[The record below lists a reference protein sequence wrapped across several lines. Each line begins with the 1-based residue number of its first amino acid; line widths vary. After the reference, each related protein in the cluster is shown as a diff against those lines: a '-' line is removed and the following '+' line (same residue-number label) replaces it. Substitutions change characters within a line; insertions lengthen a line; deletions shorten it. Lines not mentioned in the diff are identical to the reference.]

1 VNRAGFLESAA
12 LQNPAAFAVRPDL
25 FPDYAENMGGG
36 VARLVR
42 YVDTPGGSWEVVYV
56 EDGLPFVVCVTPVT
70 PAHDYEVGPVA
81 VAEFVTAWDALRE
94 WEVWHPGS
102 ALVLR
107 EVPDSLP
114 PADVPPVCA
123 GCGVS
128 VAPESGVLVHELWA
142 GMTGELVCRSCWEST
157 GECDTCGGGTNW
169 SDNGTC
175 ASCQRGLGGAE

>member
-1 VNRAGFLESAA
+1 MSRAGFLESAA
-12 LQNPAAFAVRPDL
+12 LQNPSAFAVRPDL

-56 EDGLPFVVCVTPVT
+56 EDGSPFVVCVTPVILGT
-70 PAHDYEVGPVA
+70 HDYEVGPVA
-81 VAEFVTAWDALRE
+81 VAEFVTAGDALRE
-94 WEVWHPGS
+94 WEGWHPGS

-114 PADVPPVCA
+114 PADVPPVCS

-128 VAPESGVLVHELWA
+128 VAPGSGVPVNVAWA
-142 GMTGELVCRSCWEST
+142 NMTGDLVCRSCVV
-157 GECDTCGGGTNW
+157 
-169 SDNGTC
+169 
-175 ASCQRGLGGAE
+175 GAE

>member
-1 VNRAGFLESAA
+1 MMPRNLIMDAARA
-12 LQNPAAFAVRPDL
+12 QNPRAYRVRPDL

-36 VARLVR
+36 CVRLR
-42 YVDTPGGSWEVVYV
+42 RFVDTPGISWEVVYG
-56 EDGLPFVVCVTPVT
+56 EESGPVVCVFPRRSDHS
-70 PAHDYEVGPVA
+70 PLEDDERGA
-81 VAEFVTAWDALRE
+81 VLILDDFVLARAALAV
-94 WEVWHPGS
+94 WESW
-102 ALVLR
+102 A
-107 EVPDSLP
+107 

-142 GMTGELVCRSCWEST
+142 EMTGELVCRSCWEST

-175 ASCQRGLGGAE
+175 ATCQRGLGGAE